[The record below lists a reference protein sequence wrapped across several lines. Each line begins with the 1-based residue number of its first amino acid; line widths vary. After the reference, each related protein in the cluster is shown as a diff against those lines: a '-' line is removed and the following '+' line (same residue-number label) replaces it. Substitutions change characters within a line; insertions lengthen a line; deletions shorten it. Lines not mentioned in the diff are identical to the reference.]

1 MFKYLHRMQYMLSA
15 HQYQT
20 LNLLRVTQQAFATNN
35 VLVDSTKNK
44 Y

>member
-1 MFKYLHRMQYMLSA
+1 M
-15 HQYQT
+15 
-20 LNLLRVTQQAFATNN
+20 LRVTQQAFATNN